1 MTWEIIGIAGKDI
14 VHLGY
19 TNSPKEAK
27 AYLRREEGWKRS
39 SLIIRR
45 VRTSKEVKGNE
56 QSVLQ

>member
-39 SLIIRR
+39 SLVIRR
-45 VRTSKEVKGNE
+45 VKDIQGGERE
-56 QSVLQ
+56 